1 MNKWIA
7 KYILFLPG
15 HALRGEYILRYVHQ
29 LEKTQWLP
37 KEVIEK
43 TQWQELLKLIKYAVA
58 HSPFYK
64 SLYQKHDVQIDKIRH
79 KEDLLNIPKLTKD
92 DLRYHQQEMLIPHT
106 GRRLSKKTTG
116 GSTGQAVTILKER
129 RAMAS
134 QDAAMWRCLRWFDID
149 IGDKQARFWGI
160 PISAGT
166 RYKNR
171 MIDLL
176 MNRIRLSAFNFN
188 DQSMAQFIDK
198 IKYFKPKYFYGYVSM
213 LKEFAQFCE
222 RNEINVT
229 DFGVKAVVTTSEPLF
244 REARQYMKTVF
255 QCPVINDYG
264 CGEVGPIAYDCPEG
278 GFHLMADNLYIEI
291 LNDQGTHAC
300 NGEKGEIVVTEL
312 NNYSLPL
319 IRYNLKDIA
328 EVTVEGC
335 SCGRGLPLIR
345 NVTGRALDV
354 LIAQNGEKVHG
365 EYFNYIAEEIRGLG
379 LGLKQY
385 QIIQKDR
392 NSLEVRIVKD
402 IHYTDRTQVYIG
414 NKIKEKLGKDI
425 TITYSFVHNIDRE
438 PSGKL
443 RLVKNEISER

>member
-1 MNKWIA
+1 
-7 KYILFLPG
+7 
-15 HALRGEYILRYVHQ
+15 LRGEYILHYIHQ
-29 LEKTQWLP
+29 LEKTQWLSHDVM
-37 KEVIEK
+37 ENM
-43 TQWQELLKLIKYAVA
+43 QWQKLLKLIQYATDY
-58 HSPFYK
+58 SPFYK
-64 SLYQKHDVQIDKIRH
+64 SLYQKHNVQIDKIRH
-79 KEDLLNIPKLTKD
+79 KDDLLRLPQLTKD
-92 DLRYHQQEMLIPHT
+92 DLRYHQQEMLIPHA

-160 PISAGT
+160 PISSGT

-176 MNRIRLSAFNFN
+176 MNRIRLSAFNFD
-188 DQSMAQFIDK
+188 DQSMKRFVDQVQ
-198 IKYFKPKYFYGYVSM
+198 YFKPKYFYGYVSM

-222 RNEINVT
+222 RNEIHVA

-244 REARQYMKTVF
+244 RETRQYLNNVF

-291 LNDQGTHAC
+291 LNDQGTHAR
-300 NGEKGEIVVTEL
+300 NGETGEIVVTEL

-328 EVTVEGC
+328 EVTGEKC

-354 LIAQNGEKVHG
+354 LIARNGEKVHG
-365 EYFNYIAEEIRGLG
+365 EYFNYIAEEIKRRR

-385 QIIQKDR
+385 QIIQKDPKI
-392 NSLEVRIVKD
+392 LEVRIVKD
-402 IHYTDRTQVYIG
+402 TYYTETTQAYID
-414 NKIKEKLGKDI
+414 NKIKNKLGRDI
-425 TITYSFVHNIDRE
+425 TITYTFVDKISRE

-443 RLVKNEISER
+443 RLVKNEIP